1 MSIKRKKEHCKRHS
15 ERLQKYIVSL
25 VDRLAYI
32 SNEKKTTTIT
42 EYFFNCIY
50 TLCDISKNEIVLCRT
65 LLYANIN

>member
-50 TLCDISKNEIVLCRT
+50 TLCDIS
-65 LLYANIN
+65 